1 MKYKNFKTLYLLGLV
16 LFISCLQN
24 NKAIEHSKEGKSV
37 EKATIVKQEP
47 HKYGGWYCPD
57 NLNGFPA
64 VNISNWKYVTVVN
77 GRLPTKEE
85 TQKKLLIDP
94 RTQAKKYK
102 GELERG
108 VVIAYDNRHKSVEFA
123 KESASVLA
131 SFGIKT
137 YLFES
142 LRPTPELSFAV
153 RELNAIGGIVVTASH
168 NPPKYNGYKVYWK
181 DGGQIVPPIDKK
193 LIDEINSVKINEIN
207 FKRNDSL
214 ITLIDNEIDIKFVKN
229 SISVGKIGDS
239 NRKDYKI
246 VFTPIHGTSYKIL
259 PEVLEGAGF
268 KDLHIVKEQAN
279 PDGNFSTVKS
289 PNPEEPEAL
298 NMAISMAKSINA
310 DIVIGTDPDADRIGL
325 AVKNKKDEY
334 ILLNGNQMMIILT
347 EFILSKRKNLDKS
360 FFIGSTVVST
370 AMIKNIAESYNVDFK
385 VGLTGF
391 KWIGKMI
398 NDFPNQTYIAGGEES
413 YGYMVGDF
421 VRDKDAITSALV
433 ACELGSECK
442 AKGITL
448 VDYLIKCYIKYG
460 FYKEKLIS
468 IEKKGAEGLKEI
480 SLIMNKLRNS
490 KIDTLDGSKL
500 VSIKD
505 FQSSKEINQTNGEIN
520 NLDFPKSN
528 VLIFESKDGTTVA
541 ARPSGTEPKIKFYFS
556 VNTSLKSKEDFIAVN
571 EILENKIDNLT
582 KEFNF

>member
-1 MKYKNFKTLYLLGLV
+1 MSNDLIIEENYNNWIQSPFDKTTIQDVKNLKKNNSLEFKESFYTNLSFGTGGMRGIVGVGPNRVNQYTFGKNTQGISN
-16 LFISCLQN
+16 FI
-24 NKAIEHSKEGKSV
+24 NKTSKSKES
-37 EKATIVKQEP
+37 
-47 HKYGGWYCPD
+47 
-57 NLNGFPA
+57 
-64 VNISNWKYVTVVN
+64 
-77 GRLPTKEE
+77 
-85 TQKKLLIDP
+85 
-94 RTQAKKYK
+94 
-102 GELERG
+102 
-108 VVIAYDNRHKSVEFA
+108 VVIAYDCRNQS
-123 KESASVLA
+123 KELA
-131 SFGIKT
+131 NQVADVFSSNDINV
-137 YLFES
+137 YLFS
-142 LRPTPELSFAV
+142 SIRPTPELSYALI
-153 RELNAIGGIVVTASH
+153 ELNCICGIVLTASH
-168 NPPKYNGYKVYWK
+168 NPPEYNGYKVYWK

-214 ITLIDNEIDIKFVKN
+214 VTLIDNEIDMKFIKN
-229 SISVGKIGDS
+229 SISVGKIGNS
-239 NRKDYKI
+239 NREDYKI

-268 KDLHIVKEQAN
+268 KDLHIVKEQAI

-298 NMAISMAKSINA
+298 NMAIRMAKSVNA

-334 ILLNGNQMMIILT
+334 VLLNGNQMMIILT

-360 FFIGSTVVST
+360 FFIGSTIVST

-433 ACELGSECK
+433 ACEVGSECK
-442 AKGITL
+442 TKGINL
-448 VDYLIKCYIKYG
+448 IDYLTECYIKYG
-460 FYKEKLIS
+460 FFKEKLIS
-468 IEKKGAEGLKEI
+468 IEKKGAKGLNEI

-490 KIDTLDGSKL
+490 EIKTLDGSKL
-500 VSIKD
+500 TTIKD
-505 FQSSKEINQTNGEIN
+505 FKSSQEIDQLNGEIK

-528 VLIFESKDGTTVA
+528 VLIFESEDGTTVA

-556 VNTSLKSKEDFIAVN
+556 VNTSLRSKDDYIKVN
-571 EILENKIDNLT
+571 EELENKIDNLS

>member
-1 MKYKNFKTLYLLGLV
+1 MDNNLIIEENYNNWTQSPFDTSTIQDVKNLKINNKLEFKESFYKNLSFGTGGMRGIVGVGPNRVNQYT
-16 LFISCLQN
+16 F
-24 NKAIEHSKEGKSV
+24 GKN
-37 EKATIVKQEP
+37 TQ
-47 HKYGGWYCPD
+47 G
-57 NLNGFPA
+57 
-64 VNISNWKYVTVVN
+64 ISNFINKIS
-77 GRLPTKEE
+77 TKRES
-85 TQKKLLIDP
+85 
-94 RTQAKKYK
+94 
-102 GELERG
+102 
-108 VVIAYDNRHKSVEFA
+108 VVIAYDCRNQS
-123 KESASVLA
+123 KELA
-131 SFGIKT
+131 DQVADVFSSNGIKV
-137 YLFES
+137 YLFS
-142 LRPTPELSFAV
+142 SIRPTPELSYALL
-153 RELNAIGGIVVTASH
+153 ELKCICGIVLTASH
-168 NPPKYNGYKVYWK
+168 NPPEYNGYKVYWK

-193 LIDEINSVKINEIN
+193 LIDEINSVKVNEIN

-229 SISVGKIGDS
+229 SISFGKIGNS
-239 NRKDYKI
+239 NRDNYKI

-259 PEVLEGAGF
+259 PDVLKGAGF
-268 KDLHIVKEQAN
+268 KNLHIVKEQAI

-298 NMAISMAKSINA
+298 NMAINLAKAVNA
-310 DIVIGTDPDADRIGL
+310 DIVIGTDPDADRVGL
-325 AVKNKKDEY
+325 AIKSNINNY
-334 ILLNGNQMMIILT
+334 LLLNGNQMMIILT
-347 EFILSKRKNLDKS
+347 EFILSKRKNLNKS

-468 IEKKGAEGLKEI
+468 VEKKGAEGLKEI

-500 VSIKD
+500 VLVKD

-520 NLDFPKSN
+520 NLNFPKSN

-556 VNTSLKSKEDFIAVN
+556 VNTSLRSKDDYIKVN
-571 EILENKIDNLT
+571 EKLENKIDNLT